1 MQSELT
7 KGPVMRT
14 MIGFAIPM
22 ILGTFYSSV
31 TTSPTP

>member
-1 MQSELT
+1 MEKELI

-22 ILGTFYSSV
+22 ILGDLLQQW
-31 TTSPTP
+31 